1 MKKLLSVLAVGLLVF
16 AYACGGG
23 GDDPKS
29 LMDDMLKDMEAL
41 NEGLNSA
48 ETADDIVKALDG
60 YTESLKALAPRVK
73 AMKEKHKD
81 IDFKK
86 NEFPEEFKEYEA
98 KFKDIGPKLMAAM
111 MKASKFMQDPKVQEA
126 QKRFGEAMMLMQ

>member
-29 LMDDMLKDMEAL
+29 VMDDMLKDMEAL
-41 NEGLNSA
+41 NAGLTGA
-48 ETADDIVKALDG
+48 ETADDVVKALDA
-60 YTESLKALAPRVK
+60 YTESLKAMAPRVK
-73 AMKEKHKD
+73 AMKEKNKD

-86 NEFPEEFKEYEA
+86 NEFPEELKEYEA
-98 KFKDIGPKLMAAM
+98 KFKEIGPQLMAAM
-111 MKASKFMQDPKVQEA
+111 MKVSKFMKDPKALEA